1 MSTVRQVALEEDL
14 MGVVAM
20 AGQPLPNRPD
30 GTVVVVAY
38 SSTEDYGCMA
48 TDAEFGRLSEKY
60 PDCVFLVCHKEYVG
74 AEMTMSS
81 RGVTSLP
88 SFEVFSRGSRVA
100 VVTGPRLDEVET
112 KIKQFGFSLSKTD
125 LFSDKSAFS
134 LNSYDQQFPEG
145 PGRGGVDS
153 ASEENASSNPWDDAA
168 DKVKAEAPHPPLP
181 PPALVS
187 PRHLTRGCAACEQAA
202 RAGRRSSSNGALSTP
217 RTTMRYFP
225 GAGMG
230 QDAAENV
237 RKKGS
242 TLDDFQDR
250 TCPPAPSP
258 QRRNA
263 PAPPVR

>member
-1 MSTVRQVALEEDL
+1 MRLLSTILSFALPTLSSAFLAPNLASLGVRIHSLSDAGGPASAFRGTAACRMPRSRTISTLSMSTVRQVALEEDL

-181 PPALVS
+181 PRPWC
-187 PRHLTRGCAACEQAA
+187 PRGT
-202 RAGRRSSSNGALSTP
+202 
-217 RTTMRYFP
+217 
-225 GAGMG
+225 
-230 QDAAENV
+230 
-237 RKKGS
+237 
-242 TLDDFQDR
+242 
-250 TCPPAPSP
+250 
-258 QRRNA
+258 
-263 PAPPVR
+263 